1 MFRYKITRKLRADLR
16 LRPDSIHRYAFTL
29 IELLVV
35 IAIISVLIGMLL
47 PAVQM
52 VREAA
57 RRSSCANNLHQ
68 IGLGIH
74 NYHAAHQEFPIGGIE
89 WRSGGD
95 LSKRQLA
102 WSAFLLPFLDQ
113 KNVYDQLDLKTPFD
127 SLENEEA
134 AATIIPV
141 FVCPS
146 SQRGS
151 KTTNGRGPCDYGGI
165 YGERIS
171 GPNNP
176 PKGTMLHDIAIALRD
191 VTDGSSNTLIIAEDS
206 GWRDGQWING
216 RNIFDQAFPINDA
229 PFFENDIRSEHPQ
242 GANALWCDGSV
253 RFLAE
258 STDLQTLAAICTRAG
273 GEIE

>member
-1 MFRYKITRKLRADLR
+1 MFRLKSTKNVRTDFARTR
-16 LRPDSIHRYAFTL
+16 SQIHGFTL
-29 IELLVV
+29 VELLVV
-35 IAIISVLIGMLL
+35 IAIIGVLIGMLL

-57 RRSSCANNLHQ
+57 RRTSCANNLHQ
-68 IGLGIH
+68 IGLGLH

-89 WRSGGD
+89 WRSNND
-95 LSKRQLA
+95 PTKRQLA

-113 KNVYDQLDLKTPFD
+113 QNVHDQLDLKTAFD
-127 SLENEEA
+127 SEENRVA

-146 SQRGS
+146 SQRGK
-151 KTTNGRGPCDYGGI
+151 KTVNDRGPCDYGGI

-176 PKGTMLHDIAIALRD
+176 PKGTMLHDVAIALRD
-191 VTDGSSNTLIIAEDS
+191 VTDGSSNTLIVAEDS

-216 RNIFDQAFPINDA
+216 RNIFDQAFAINRA

-242 GANALWCDGSV
+242 GANAVWCDGSV

-258 STDLQTLAAICTRAG
+258 STDLSLLAAICTRAG